1 MSSGPNGAQS
11 AVPDE
16 DEPKIC
22 KYTGQLIVEKQPK
35 LFGLALMNMILISIF
50 ITASVVG
57 ATVLSVEDEKV
68 KRQCLVQGII
78 SIMCGVTYGL
88 YLQNYEK
95 SKRMHLKSSAGSA
108 SDVPDMS
115 SASES
120 EGIKKKQ

>member
-1 MSSGPNGAQS
+1 MIKYKYLLHVDYKTLIFKNMSSGPNGTQS
-11 AVPDE
+11 AVQDE

-88 YLQNYEK
+88 YL
-95 SKRMHLKSSAGSA
+95 
-108 SDVPDMS
+108 
-115 SASES
+115 
-120 EGIKKKQ
+120 